1 MRQVTGTR
9 RLRLVIADDAV
20 LLRSGVARLL
30 ADHGHDVV
38 GQAGDADQ
46 LMALVAQHHPDV
58 AIVDIRMP
66 PTNTD
71 EGLIAADQIRARWPD
86 AGVLLLSQHLD
97 SGYAVRLLDAHPARV
112 GYLLKDRVSD
122 IAVLVDAIA
131 RIADGESVVD
141 PTIVSRLIH
150 RPRVGDPLGALSPRE
165 RDVLALMAEGLSN
178 RAIGQRLFLS
188 TKTVESHTSRV
199 FTKLG
204 LLEDADSHR
213 RVRAV
218 LAYLR
223 PAAEG

>member
-1 MRQVTGTR
+1 
-9 RLRLVIADDAV
+9 VIADDAV
-20 LLRSGVARLL
+20 LLRTGVARLL
-30 ADHGHDVV
+30 ADHGLEVV
-38 GQAGDADQ
+38 AQAGDAGTLLAQ
-46 LMALVAQHHPDV
+46 VAHHRPDV

-71 EGLIAADQIRARWPD
+71 EGLVAADQIRSQWPEV
-86 AGVLLLSQHLD
+86 GVLLLSQHLD
-97 SGYAVRLLDAHPARV
+97 SGYAFRLLERHPQRV

-122 IAVLVDAIA
+122 IAVLIDAID

-141 PTIVSRLIH
+141 PTIVSRLMH
-150 RPRVGDPLGALSPRE
+150 RPRVGDPIAALSKRE

-178 RAIGQRLFLS
+178 RAIGERLFLS

-204 LLEDADSHR
+204 LQEDVDSHR

-223 PAAEG
+223 PAATP

>member
-1 MRQVTGTR
+1 MRCVSGNG
-9 RLRLVIADDAV
+9 LRLVLADDAV

-30 ADHGHDVV
+30 ADYGHDVV
-38 GQAGDADQ
+38 GQAGDAEE
-46 LMALVAQHHPDV
+46 LLALVAHNRPHV

-66 PTNTD
+66 PTHTD
-71 EGLIAADQIRARWPD
+71 EGLVAADQIRSRWPET
-86 AGVLLLSQHLD
+86 GVLLLSQHLD
-97 SGYAVRLLDAHPARV
+97 SGYAVRLLDLHPERV

-122 IAVLVDAIA
+122 IAVLVDAIR

-150 RPRVGDPLGALSPRE
+150 RPRLGDPVGALSQRE
-165 RDVLALMAEGLSN
+165 RDVLGLMAEGLSN
-178 RAIGQRLFLS
+178 RAIGERLFLS
-188 TKTVESHTSRV
+188 TKTVESHTSRL

-204 LLEDADSHR
+204 LLDDVNSHR

-223 PAAEG
+223 PASND

>member
-1 MRQVTGTR
+1 M
-9 RLRLVIADDAV
+9 IADDAV
-20 LLRSGVARLL
+20 LLRTGVARLL
-30 ADHGHDVV
+30 ADHGLEVV
-38 GQAGDADQ
+38 AQAGDAETLLAQ
-46 LMALVAQHHPDV
+46 VAHHRPDV

-71 EGLIAADQIRARWPD
+71 EGLVAADQIRSQWPEV
-86 AGVLLLSQHLD
+86 GVLLLSQHLD
-97 SGYAVRLLDAHPARV
+97 SGYAFRLLERHPQRV

-122 IAVLVDAIA
+122 IAVLIDAID

-141 PTIVSRLIH
+141 PTIVSRLMH
-150 RPRVGDPLGALSPRE
+150 RPRVGDPIAALSKRE

-178 RAIGQRLFLS
+178 RAIGERLFLS

-204 LLEDADSHR
+204 LQEDADSHR

-223 PAAEG
+223 PAATP

>member
-1 MRQVTGTR
+1 MRFVSGTR
-9 RLRLVIADDAV
+9 GLRLVMADDAV

-30 ADHGHDVV
+30 VDYGHDVV
-38 GQAGDADQ
+38 GQAGDADE
-46 LMALVAQHHPDV
+46 LLALVARHRPHV

-66 PTNTD
+66 PTHTD
-71 EGLIAADQIRARWPD
+71 EGLVAADQIRSRWPET
-86 AGVLLLSQHLD
+86 GVLLLSQHLD
-97 SGYAVRLLDAHPARV
+97 SGYAVRLLDLHPERV

-150 RPRVGDPLGALSPRE
+150 RPRVGDPVGALSQRE

-178 RAIGQRLFLS
+178 RAIGERLFLS
-188 TKTVESHTSRV
+188 TKTVESHTSRL

-204 LLEDADSHR
+204 LLEDVSSHR

-223 PAAEG
+223 PATGG

>member
-1 MRQVTGTR
+1 M
-9 RLRLVIADDAV
+9 RLVIADDAV
-20 LLRSGVARLL
+20 LLRTGVARLL
-30 ADHGHDVV
+30 ADHGLEVV
-38 GQAGDADQ
+38 AQAGDAGTLLAQ
-46 LMALVAQHHPDV
+46 VAHHRPDV

-71 EGLIAADQIRARWPD
+71 EGLVAADQIRSQWPEV
-86 AGVLLLSQHLD
+86 GVLLLSQHLD
-97 SGYAVRLLDAHPARV
+97 SGYAFRLLERHPQRV

-122 IAVLVDAIA
+122 IAVLVDAID

-141 PTIVSRLIH
+141 PTIVSRLMH
-150 RPRVGDPLGALSPRE
+150 RPRVGDPIAALSKRE

-178 RAIGQRLFLS
+178 RAIGERLFLS

-204 LLEDADSHR
+204 LQEDVDSHR

-223 PAAEG
+223 PAATP

>member
-1 MRQVTGTR
+1 
-9 RLRLVIADDAV
+9 VIADDAV
-20 LLRSGVARLL
+20 LLRTGVARLL
-30 ADHGHDVV
+30 ADHGLEVV
-38 GQAGDADQ
+38 AQAGDAGTLLAQ
-46 LMALVAQHHPDV
+46 VAHHRPDV

-71 EGLIAADQIRARWPD
+71 EGLVAADQIRSQWPEV
-86 AGVLLLSQHLD
+86 GVLLLSQHLD
-97 SGYAVRLLDAHPARV
+97 SGYAFRLLERHPQRV

-122 IAVLVDAIA
+122 IAVLVDAID

-141 PTIVSRLIH
+141 PTIVSRLMH
-150 RPRVGDPLGALSPRE
+150 RPRVGDPIAALSKRE

-178 RAIGQRLFLS
+178 RAIGERLFLS

-204 LLEDADSHR
+204 LQEDVDSHR

-223 PAAEG
+223 PAATP

>member
-1 MRQVTGTR
+1 M
-9 RLRLVIADDAV
+9 IADDAV
-20 LLRSGVARLL
+20 LLRTGVARLL
-30 ADHGHDVV
+30 ADHGLEVV
-38 GQAGDADQ
+38 AQAGDAGTLLAQ
-46 LMALVAQHHPDV
+46 VAHHRPDV

-71 EGLIAADQIRARWPD
+71 EGLVAADQIRSQWPEV
-86 AGVLLLSQHLD
+86 GVLLLSQHLD
-97 SGYAVRLLDAHPARV
+97 SGYAFRLLERHPQRV

-122 IAVLVDAIA
+122 IAVLIDAID

-141 PTIVSRLIH
+141 PTIVSRLMH
-150 RPRVGDPLGALSPRE
+150 RPRVGDPIAALSKRE

-178 RAIGQRLFLS
+178 RAIGERLFLS

-204 LLEDADSHR
+204 LQEDADSHR

-223 PAAEG
+223 PAATP

>member
-1 MRQVTGTR
+1 V
-9 RLRLVIADDAV
+9 LV
-20 LLRSGVARLL
+20 
-30 ADHGHDVV
+30 
-38 GQAGDADQ
+38 
-46 LMALVAQHHPDV
+46 
-58 AIVDIRMP
+58 
-66 PTNTD
+66 
-71 EGLIAADQIRARWPD
+71 
-86 AGVLLLSQHLD
+86 LSQYLD
-97 SGYAVRLLDAHPARV
+97 SSYAVRLLDAHPVRI

-131 RIADGESVVD
+131 RIDDGESVID
-141 PTIVSRLIH
+141 PTIVTRLIH

-165 RDVLALMAEGLSN
+165 RAVLALMAEGLSN
-178 RAIGQRLFLS
+178 QAIGQRLFLS

-223 PAAEG
+223 PAVEE

>member
-1 MRQVTGTR
+1 M
-9 RLRLVIADDAV
+9 IADDAV
-20 LLRSGVARLL
+20 LLRTGVARLL
-30 ADHGHDVV
+30 ADHGLEVV
-38 GQAGDADQ
+38 AQAGDAGTLLAQ
-46 LMALVAQHHPDV
+46 VAHHRPDV

-71 EGLIAADQIRARWPD
+71 EGLVAADQIRSQWPEV
-86 AGVLLLSQHLD
+86 GVLLLSQHLD
-97 SGYAVRLLDAHPARV
+97 SGYAFRLLERHPQRV

-122 IAVLVDAIA
+122 IAVLIDAID

-141 PTIVSRLIH
+141 PTIVSRLMH
-150 RPRVGDPLGALSPRE
+150 RPRVGDPIAALSKRE

-178 RAIGQRLFLS
+178 RAIGERLFLS

-204 LLEDADSHR
+204 LQEDVDSHR

-223 PAAEG
+223 PAATP

>member
-1 MRQVTGTR
+1 
-9 RLRLVIADDAV
+9 VIADDAV
-20 LLRSGVARLL
+20 LLRTGVARLL
-30 ADHGHDVV
+30 ADHGLEVV
-38 GQAGDADQ
+38 AQAGDAGTLLAQ
-46 LMALVAQHHPDV
+46 VAHHRPDV

-71 EGLIAADQIRARWPD
+71 EGLVAADQIRSQWPEV
-86 AGVLLLSQHLD
+86 GVLLLSQHLD
-97 SGYAVRLLDAHPARV
+97 SGYAFRLLERHPQRV

-122 IAVLVDAIA
+122 VAVLVDAID

-141 PTIVSRLIH
+141 PTIVSRLMH
-150 RPRVGDPLGALSPRE
+150 RPRVGDPIAALSKRE

-178 RAIGQRLFLS
+178 RAIGERLFLS

-204 LLEDADSHR
+204 LQEDVHSHR

-223 PAAEG
+223 PAATP